1 VFDVAADRREAL
13 ARDLRSTVLAWT
25 GLPTCVGIGPTKKLA
40 KLANHVAKKNPDL
53 GGVCDLT
60 DEDVRRR
67 WMEAV
72 ALE

>member
-1 VFDVAADRREAL
+1 M
-13 ARDLRSTVLAWT
+13 LAWT